1 MGFHSDFQKMRARPL
16 TLHGQSSCIEAP
28 NCIHPH
34 MVFGREREGGASGTE
49 AASLAIL
56 LLCLPYALWRAGG
69 VAAGV
74 ALGEKTGG

>member
-1 MGFHSDFQKMRARPL
+1 MVFGREREGGASGTEAASLAKPL
-16 TLHGQSSCIEAP
+16 SVPSS
-28 NCIHPH
+28 
-34 MVFGREREGGASGTE
+34 VFGREREGGASGTE

-56 LLCLPYALWRAGG
+56 SLRLPYALWRAGG

>member
-1 MGFHSDFQKMRARPL
+1 
-16 TLHGQSSCIEAP
+16 
-28 NCIHPH
+28 
-34 MVFGREREGGASGTE
+34 MVFGREREGGKDSHSRQWRLSMAVFLNRNQRPQAAPIEGAGASGTE

-56 LLCLPYALWRAGG
+56 SLRRPYALWRAGG

>member
-1 MGFHSDFQKMRARPL
+1 
-16 TLHGQSSCIEAP
+16 
-28 NCIHPH
+28 

-56 LLCLPYALWRAGG
+56 SLRLPYALWRAGG